1 MSSRHRPGANQ
12 PEEKGKRKRGLRRGV
27 GKPGSALGAAVTST
41 QRSRR
46 AGPSA
51 RSPRRVPRHPRRR
64 PHLSGL
70 PGTPVLP
77 SQSLRKRHG
86 DEAAARGPR
95 GCLRP
100 APGPRA
106 GPWPLRASCP
116 GDSKWPS
123 PLAPAARG
131 PWSPWPTRLSG
142 KVDAACIPGPGSLRP
157 SQRSPCP
164 GWRWR
169 PSGVPSGPP
178 VPSAVHTVGAWWTH
192 LELTSD
198 GEKPR
203 DPASRADPVGRAGV
217 GRVLPGS
224 LAGLPARPCDPSTG
238 PTVSPGAR
246 G

>member
-12 PEEKGKRKRGLRRGV
+12 PEEKGERKRGLRRGV

-51 RSPRRVPRHPRRR
+51 RSPRRVPRRPRRR

-77 SQSLRKRHG
+77 SQGLRKRHG
-86 DEAAARGPR
+86 DEAAARGPH

-131 PWSPWPTRLSG
+131 PWSPWPTWLSG

-164 GWRWR
+164 GGGGAPRESLW
-169 PSGVPSGPP
+169 SS
-178 VPSAVHTVGAWWTH
+178 SAKCCAHSRRLVDTSRAH
-192 LELTSD
+192 SD

-203 DPASRADPVGRAGV
+203 DPASRADPIGRAGV
-217 GRVLPGS
+217 GRVLPGP